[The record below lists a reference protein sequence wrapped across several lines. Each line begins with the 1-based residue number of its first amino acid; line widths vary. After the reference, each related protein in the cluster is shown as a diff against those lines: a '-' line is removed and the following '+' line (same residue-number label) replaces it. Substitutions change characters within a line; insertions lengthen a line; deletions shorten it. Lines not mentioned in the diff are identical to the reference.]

1 MRRTTPD
8 LVGQQKKIYNG
19 VSVGLMALSLVY
31 VVWTNYVVFNGGN
44 LPLTAISLGTGS
56 VGAGLVML
64 PFGDLIL
71 LMIIW
76 FVIDGVLLN
85 LLHMVLRTGNVRRG
99 GRRAKP
105 AKRFA
110 ASRKKQSQQNVGPQN
125 VGQQN
130 VGQQNLGQQNL
141 GQQNLGQQNLGQPQD
156 PGQPA
161 GSPNPTSSSGLPVDR
176 GSLVGQGGP
185 SWSPP
190 SDQPP
195 SH

>member
-8 LVGQQKKIYNG
+8 LVGQRKKIYNG

-31 VVWTNYVVFNGGN
+31 VLWTNYVVFYGGN
-44 LPLTAISLGTGS
+44 LPLTPISLGAGS

-99 GRRAKP
+99 GRRTRP

-110 ASRKKQSQQNVGPQN
+110 ASRRKQSQQNP
-125 VGQQN
+125 GQQN
-130 VGQQNLGQQNL
+130 PGQQNP
-141 GQQNLGQQNLGQPQD
+141 GQPQD
-156 PGQPA
+156 SERPAGAPNPASSSGQPA
-161 GSPNPTSSSGLPVDR
+161 DR
-176 GSLVGQGGP
+176 GALVGQGGP

-195 SH
+195 SR